1 MANEGAETSV
11 RGFSDV
17 VCAGTTIDSHIMD
30 VTYSRDAHRK
40 DPTHAD
46 GLNSTIGGW

>member
-11 RGFSDV
+11 PGFTHV
-17 VCAGTTIDSHIMD
+17 VCAGTTTDSHIMD
-30 VTYSRDAHRK
+30 VPYYRDVHRK
-40 DPTHAD
+40 DVTHAD